1 MTSENKQ
8 FRKATALSALLAGIF
23 SGLGSNL
30 IHFINSKHQPG
41 SQIWDILDAV
51 LFTIIFVI
59 PVLMFALGTDF
70 LYERFRYPSWKIF
83 FFPSSDED
91 LKALGRTLI
100 WFFGAGVA
108 FLVTSG
114 LFVS

>member
-1 MTSENKQ
+1 MNSEKKQ
-8 FRKATALSALLAGIF
+8 FRKATAPSALFAGIF
-23 SGLGSNL
+23 SGLGSNV
-30 IHFINSKHQPG
+30 IQYINTKHQPG

-51 LFTIIFVI
+51 LSAIIFLI
-59 PVLMFALGTDF
+59 PVLMFVLGIGF
-70 LYERFRYPSWKIF
+70 LYERFRHPTWKIF

-91 LKALGRTLI
+91 LKALGRTLL

-108 FLVTSG
+108 FLLTSG